1 MTAMFSVDETI
12 VALASPAGAG
22 PRGIV
27 RLSGSATREILSGFF
42 QPADEARWNEA
53 RIPQRYSGH
62 LVWAECRIPVSVDV
76 QFWPGSRGYT
86 RQPLAEL
93 HLTGSPPLLEAV
105 LVELLRR
112 GARAARPGEFTLR
125 AFLSGQ
131 LDLMQAEAVLGVID
145 ARDPRELQT
154 ALRQL
159 AGRVSSELVAMRADL
174 IDLLAD
180 LEAGLDFVE
189 EDIEFVSRDNLRSR
203 VARMAETLQTLR
215 DRAAGHW
222 QSRPIPR
229 IVLAGLPNAG
239 KSTLFNRLC
248 GQSTAITSPEPGTT
262 RDVLSAEW
270 CVGSRRYEL
279 LDTAGEEDARD
290 VLTSRMQQLRDA
302 ALVEADLVVWCR
314 PVDLGEEDDH
324 RDEQARVTAE
334 AKAPRMLIV
343 LTKGDLHPESGSQP
357 LIISAESGLGVD
369 KLARAVEQA
378 LASDAISERQ
388 WLGSTAARCAGSLD
402 RAILAL
408 RQAVT
413 LADSHGGE
421 ELLAVEI
428 REAMDHLGEI
438 VGAVYTDDLLDRI
451 FSKFCIGK

>member
-1 MTAMFSVDETI
+1 MPAMFSIDETI
-12 VALASPAGAG
+12 VALASPPGAG

-27 RLSGSATREILSGFF
+27 RLSGSATREVLSGFF
-42 QPADEARWNEA
+42 QPADEASWNAA
-53 RIPQRYSGH
+53 RGPRRHAGH
-62 LVWAECRIPVSVDV
+62 LVWAECRVPVPVEV

-105 LVELLRR
+105 LVEFLRR

-145 ARDPRELQT
+145 ARDPLELQT

-189 EDIEFVSRDNLRSR
+189 EDIEFVSRENLRVR

-262 RDVLSAEW
+262 RDVLLAEW
-270 CVGSRRYEL
+270 NVGSRRYEL
-279 LDTAGEEDARD
+279 IDTAGEEDARD
-290 VLTSRMQQLRDA
+290 ALTNRMQQLRDE
-302 ALVEADLVVWCR
+302 ALAEADLVVWCR
-314 PVDLGEEDDH
+314 PVDLTALDYQ
-324 RDEQARVTAE
+324 RDEQARLMAE
-334 AKAPRMLIV
+334 TKAARMLTV
-343 LTKGDLHPESGSQP
+343 STKGDLGSP
-357 LIISAESGLGVD
+357 TAPGSLIVAAEAGTGVD
-369 KLARAVEQA
+369 ELARAVDGA
-378 LASDAISERQ
+378 LAQDAAAERQ
-388 WLGSTAARCAGSLD
+388 WLGSTAARCAVSLD

>member
-1 MTAMFSVDETI
+1 MSAMFSIDETI

-27 RLSGSATREILSGFF
+27 RLSGSATRELLTGFF
-42 QPADEARWNEA
+42 QPADEASWNAA
-53 RIPQRYSGH
+53 RGPRRHAGH
-62 LVWAECRIPVSVDV
+62 LVWAECRVPIPVDV

-93 HLTGSPPLLEAV
+93 HLAGSPPLLEAV
-105 LVELLRR
+105 LVEFLRR

-203 VARMAETLQTLR
+203 VARMAETLQILR

-262 RDVLSAEW
+262 RDVLLAEW
-270 CVGSRRYEL
+270 QVGNRRYEL
-279 LDTAGEEDARD
+279 MDTAGEEDARD
-290 VLTSRMQQLRDA
+290 ALTTRMQQLRDT
-302 ALVEADLVVWCR
+302 ALAEADLVVWCR

-334 AKAPRMLIV
+334 AKAARMVIV
-343 LTKGDLHPESGSQP
+343 STKGDLGSPAASGS
-357 LIISAESGLGVD
+357 LIVAAEAGTGVNE
-369 KLARAVEQA
+369 LARAVEEA
-378 LASDAISERQ
+378 LSRDAVADRQ
-388 WLGSTAARCAGSLD
+388 WLGSTAARCAASLD
-402 RAILAL
+402 HAILAL
-408 RQAVT
+408 RQAVA
-413 LADSHGGE
+413 LADAHGGE

>member
-1 MTAMFSVDETI
+1 MFSIDETI
-12 VALASPAGAG
+12 VALASPPGPA

-27 RLSGSATREILSGFF
+27 RLSGPATREVLTGFF
-42 QPADEARWNEA
+42 QPADEASWNEL
-53 RIPQRYSGH
+53 RGPRRHMGH
-62 LVWAECRIPVSVDV
+62 LVWAECRVPVPVEV
-76 QFWPGSRGYT
+76 QIWPGSRGYT

-125 AFLSGQ
+125 AFLAGQ
-131 LDLMQAEAVLGVID
+131 FDLMQAEAVLGVID
-145 ARDPRELQT
+145 ARDPHELQT
-154 ALRQL
+154 ALQQL
-159 AGRVSSELVAMRADL
+159 AGRVSSELAAMRVDL

-180 LEAGLDFVE
+180 LEAGLDFVD

-203 VARMAETLQTLR
+203 ITQMAEALQVLR

-248 GQSTAITSPEPGTT
+248 GESTAITSPEPGTT
-262 RDVLSAEW
+262 RDVLLAEW
-270 CVGSRRYEL
+270 RVGSRRYEL
-279 LDTAGEEDARD
+279 IDTAGEEDARD
-290 VLTSRMQQLRDA
+290 ALSSRMQQLRDE
-302 ALVEADLVVWCR
+302 ALAEADLVVWCR
-314 PVDLGEEDDH
+314 PVDLNKQDYH
-324 RDEQARVTAE
+324 RDEQARIAAE
-334 AKAPRMLIV
+334 ARAARMLTV
-343 LTKGDLHPESGSQP
+343 STKGDLQPHAGGGS
-357 LIISAESGLGVD
+357 LIVAAEAGTGVNE
-369 KLARAVEQA
+369 LERAVEEA
-378 LASDAISERQ
+378 LSRDAAAERQ
-388 WLGSTAARCAGSLD
+388 WLGSTAARCAGSLAQ
-402 RAILAL
+402 AISAL
-408 RQAVT
+408 RQAVA